1 MATEAQFNLAKEQWL
16 AAAKTARTE
25 KEYSKR
31 RYEED
36 KEIELIGTG
45 IYNGGISAKA
55 YFFPN
60 LKSPATGTSPGKLFL
75 DSVERLGLEGLQ
87 EPINHL
93 RNFLGLGRLKL
104 YVTDQ
109 LVIWDRVVDIW
120 TLRGSR
126 LGDPQCDTD
135 LILLRKLWDLLE
147 IPEGYRWNVR
157 PDYPLGTPPPLDYR
171 PVMMA
176 NWTLSPTKE
185 FPGPQIYLLT
195 FGKNDA
201 VNVQGQS
208 DISRSRSQQDKLC
221 ALWDL
226 SFSYRNFKPCVS
238 VYYSSI

>member
-16 AAAKTARTE
+16 AAAKTARAE

-36 KEIELIGTG
+36 KEIELIAYSLPRARRGRHSLAVECQ
-45 IYNGGISAKA
+45 NGGISAKA

-157 PDYPLGTPPPLDYR
+157 PDYPLGSPPPLDYR

-201 VNVQGQS
+201 VVI
-208 DISRSRSQQDKLC
+208 DARVP
-221 ALWDL
+221 
-226 SFSYRNFKPCVS
+226 F
-238 VYYSSI
+238 

>member
-25 KEYSKR
+25 KEAR
-31 RYEED
+31 RGRHSLAVEFQ
-36 KEIELIGTG
+36 
-45 IYNGGISAKA
+45 NGGISAKA

-75 DSVERLGLEGLQ
+75 DSVEKLGLEGLQ

-201 VNVQGQS
+201 VVIDARVPS
-208 DISRSRSQQDKLC
+208 
-221 ALWDL
+221 
-226 SFSYRNFKPCVS
+226 
-238 VYYSSI
+238 